1 MFKESAN
8 TQDDADI
15 ILALFDPVRY
25 KVEDP
30 SGYDLDRLR
39 DKFGAKYFRSMRLI
53 KNSYGEDDIRI
64 GLAFMGSVGLFKEL
78 PIRKE
83 MTDNDYELVT
93 SKQFF
98 LL

>member
-15 ILALFDPVRY
+15 IMALFDPVRY

-30 SGYDLDRLR
+30 SGYDMAKLINEY
-39 DKFGAKYFRSMRLI
+39 GAKFFRSLRLV

-64 GLAFMGSVGLFKEL
+64 GLAFFGAMSMFKEL
-78 PIRKE
+78 PKRKE
-83 MTDNDYELVT
+83 ITDADYEAVRNK
-93 SKQFF
+93 SFF
-98 LL
+98 LS